1 MKATED
7 FSITQPTLQEGSD
20 VNVNPDFPF
29 NLLQDLKTNHGS
41 PDKGLETLNDLFAT
55 QDSSPDDL
63 LMSSLASQDS
73 SPDDL
78 LMSSADPFLDLVTS
92 EDLPPD
98 LFPSLLDSTFRPG
111 DLLNEGSLT
120 ESDIM

>member
-1 MKATED
+1 MNATED
-7 FSITQPTLQEGSD
+7 FSITQPTLQKDSS
-20 VNVNPDFPF
+20 VTQDFPF
-29 NLLQDLKTNHGS
+29 DLLQDLKSHGS
-41 PDKGLETLNDLFAT
+41 PDHGLETLNNLF
-55 QDSSPDDL
+55 
-63 LMSSLASQDS
+63 ASQDT
-73 SPDDL
+73 SPDL

-111 DLLNEGSLT
+111 DHLNEGSLT